1 LGTSTI
7 SPSSELFQIEYLQAR
22 RRFAG
27 AERKLVRVI
36 GLLEMQNGQ
45 HHRLVLR
52 GLAMLG
58 QFCGTWPQSD
68 TARTYFQV
76 VKDRAG
82 TLFGETPPD
91 AEINVLIGY
100 THLHEGDYEAS
111 KRLCVEARNTSLNEP
126 GFEMVFVSA
135 MIGLL
140 HLHVAQREF
149 RKLFPLL
156 KFFFKYFSFLQFLRI
171 NRVVVFVGTV
181 ILFWFI
187 YTVVQGHMMAF
198 VLILGT
204 VVITGQLTLRWIRF

>member
-1 LGTSTI
+1 MTWSKKRPRVIMGTSTI
-7 SPSSELFQIEYLQAR
+7 SPSRELFQIEYLQAR

-58 QFCGTWPQSD
+58 QFCGTWPQAD

-91 AEINVLIGY
+91 AEINVLF
-100 THLHEGDYEAS
+100 
-111 KRLCVEARNTSLNEP
+111 
-126 GFEMVFVSA
+126 GFLFLFVGVFVA
-135 MIGLL
+135 FLWL
-140 HLHVAQREF
+140 CFVVWF
-149 RKLFPLL
+149 
-156 KFFFKYFSFLQFLRI
+156 FSFLQFLRI